1 MAPPSGSRKKSS
13 SPPNNIKTCMTH
25 YRSLE
30 DVSLQDSW
38 LTIGVFDGVHR
49 GHQEILKALTAGAHA
64 NGAPAVVLTFEPHP
78 ANVLSG
84 SEIKCLTT
92 PDERADLL
100 LALGVDVVITQRFTP
115 ELARLSAHDFMS
127 WLKRRLG
134 LQRLLIGYDFALGRG
149 REGNAARLSEI
160 GQQLDYEVQI
170 IPPLSDESGL
180 VSSTEIRKLITV
192 GNVSEAAK
200 LLGRP
205 YSLSGPV
212 VHGDGRGRKL
222 GIPTAN
228 IEYPRQKVIPANG
241 IYACWAWADGLRH
254 MAATNVGIRPMFTPD
269 LQEPLIE
276 AYFLDFEGDLYGKT
290 VKLEFVARLRDEMKF
305 PSVEALIRQ
314 MWNDIAQG
322 RALLSQTEIR
332 PPLT

>member
-1 MAPPSGSRKKSS
+1 
-13 SPPNNIKTCMTH
+13 MTH

-30 DVSLQDSW
+30 DVSLQDCW